1 MQTSAFDIG
10 HDDGDDQMTPRTFVL
25 TAVAAVTTSVA
36 AIAVYAAA
44 NPWSQ
49 VRATG
54 AKMAPA
60 IASGTPK
67 IGSLV
72 LGQGATALTLMQKDG
87 KWSLKERSGYPVEAE
102 PVRTLLIK
110 LSQAELVEAKTR
122 NPERYALLELE
133 DPAAKDAK
141 SKPLRVLDDKGAVLA
156 DVVVGKRKW
165 DAFGSGK
172 GGTYVRTPK
181 DPQVWLAN
189 ADIDLPLEVRR
200 WIKPDIVALDAGKV
214 SELSLTVAGEE
225 PLELERKDGKSAFK
239 NFPAEG
245 KKLKDANAAE
255 AVMRA
260 AANIDAEDVR
270 KLDATSA
277 GDGVSVLTYK
287 AEAGLGVTLRLRKDG
302 DATWVSVTATGD
314 GASKAAA
321 DALNAKAAGWEFKVP
336 PAKAEQLLK
345 KRADLLDAG

>member
-1 MQTSAFDIG
+1 
-10 HDDGDDQMTPRTFVL
+10 MTPRAFVL
-25 TAVAAVTTSVA
+25 TAVAAIA
-36 AIAVYAAA
+36 ASIAALAVYAAA

-54 AKMAPA
+54 AKLTPA
-60 IASGTPK
+60 LASGSPK
-67 IGSLV
+67 IGSIA
-72 LGQGATALTLMQKDG
+72 LGQGAAALTLMQKDG

-102 PVRTLLIK
+102 PVRALLIK

-133 DPAAKDAK
+133 DPAAKDSK
-141 SKPLRVLDDKGAVLA
+141 SKPLRVLDEKGAVLA
-156 DVVVGKRKW
+156 EVVVGKRKW

-189 ADIDLPLEVRR
+189 ADLDLPLEVRR
-200 WIKPDIVALDAGKV
+200 WIKPDIVALDAGKFT
-214 SELSLTVAGEE
+214 ELKLAIPGEE
-225 PLELERKDGKSAFK
+225 PLELDRKDVKAAFK
-239 NFPAEG
+239 AFPPED

-255 AVMRA
+255 ALMRA

-270 KLDATSA
+270 KLDAMPS
-277 GDGVSVLTYK
+277 GDGVSVLTLK
-287 AEAGLGVTLRLRKDG
+287 SDAGLGVTLRVRKDG
-302 DATWVSVTATGD
+302 DASWVSITATGE
-314 GASKAAA
+314 GASKAVA
-321 DALNAKAAGWEFKVP
+321 DALNAKAIGWEYRVP